1 MLALCLVLG
10 IWLPTRGQTAYG
22 PISGRVFDEPTA
34 EDIARRHQGLV
45 GAVVAVISPRDTL
58 HTTTDYDGNFYLKQ
72 VPAGYVR
79 VEVSYLGYETFKQDS
94 VRIAP
99 RYGLQRP
106 LRVMLK
112 PAAQEIDQVVVEG
125 RARLVSQRGDTLV
138 YNAAAVRTMEGDEA
152 IRMLE
157 QLPGVEVSD
166 GGAVTIQGERL
177 ARVYVNGRTI
187 FGEDPAAALNT
198 LLAGEVTKLEVYDEE
213 TDDDRRQNRRF
224 AEKQKVMNIRT
235 KRDFSSMFDGFFLG
249 AWGLD
254 MNRQEDG
261 SLRHRYGAG
270 LTANLFSEKLQMTF
284 DGYSNNIGRSSN
296 RLRDV
301 LRNRVSAGSYEE
313 QHHVFISLSRLWGK
327 NRREGQV
334 LDLSYA
340 YDHNYTHSGSSTVRN
355 YFATSSSPARLYA
368 DTTSSHSSGGTH
380 TVKLYG
386 LIHPGGR
393 HQFSSRNEFSYST
406 PSSGS
411 VQQITN
417 RSEEFDQRTEL
428 FEDRSTTSYT
438 IKNNLNYQ
446 WDNPRVVRPYMSLNS
461 TISRSDRTGWRI
473 DTLTQDKRVLETD
486 YIGPR
491 EAYNAEF
498 SLQKDVY
505 ETEGMR
511 VELFASYQYDFE
523 HSRTRQT
530 ALNTY
535 DPVVEIDPTNTYNYT
550 YNYATHSGRFAF
562 RINSSLFRLNAIM
575 DVRAAKM
582 NKDEF
587 YPDELQ
593 YRERFVSWLPSLQFT
608 LVRHGRRI
616 NILNYSTSASLP
628 SVEQLRDRIDNSN
641 PLLLQSGNPALKQSI
656 GHRLTL
662 SYPGNVNVDN
672 GRNFTISA
680 TASLN
685 PNQITQRS
693 YYFDEATYLE
703 KWDYTAPKG
712 STLYTYENIS
722 GNFSLSGDLSFSQR
736 IAPIRSTFR
745 AALRYAYN
753 QRSTFI
759 QEEKNISRQ
768 QQPTLSLS
776 LGGTQS
782 KNLRLSVHSST
793 SYSEVDNSIG
803 TNTRYLYQTASAMAE
818 VRFAKVMQLYLTY
831 NLAHCHY
838 LTDTG
843 TDTTTQMLNALV
855 GCMLAKGRVLVGV
868 AAYDLL
874 NRGSNF
880 TTTTYADYEMQRWQ
894 PSFGRYFTF
903 NVGIRLNKA
912 SQREFGAGSGRRR

>member
-1 MLALCLVLG
+1 MLALSLVLG
-10 IWLPTRGQTAYG
+10 LWLPTRGQTAYG
-22 PISGRVFDEPTA
+22 PISGRVFDEPSA
-34 EDIARRHQGLV
+34 ADMARRHQGLV

-79 VEVSYLGYETFKQDS
+79 VEVSYLGYETYKQDS

-368 DTTSSHSSGGTH
+368 DTTSSHSSGAH
-380 TVKLYG
+380 T
-386 LIHPGGR
+386 
-393 HQFSSRNEFSYST
+393 
-406 PSSGS
+406 
-411 VQQITN
+411 
-417 RSEEFDQRTEL
+417 RS
-428 FEDRSTTSYT
+428 
-438 IKNNLNYQ
+438 
-446 WDNPRVVRPYMSLNS
+446 NS
-461 TISRSDRTGWRI
+461 T
-473 DTLTQDKRVLETD
+473 V
-486 YIGPR
+486 
-491 EAYNAEF
+491 
-498 SLQKDVY
+498 
-505 ETEGMR
+505 
-511 VELFASYQYDFE
+511 
-523 HSRTRQT
+523 
-530 ALNTY
+530 
-535 DPVVEIDPTNTYNYT
+535 
-550 YNYATHSGRFAF
+550 
-562 RINSSLFRLNAIM
+562 
-575 DVRAAKM
+575 
-582 NKDEF
+582 
-587 YPDELQ
+587 
-593 YRERFVSWLPSLQFT
+593 
-608 LVRHGRRI
+608 
-616 NILNYSTSASLP
+616 
-628 SVEQLRDRIDNSN
+628 
-641 PLLLQSGNPALKQSI
+641 
-656 GHRLTL
+656 
-662 SYPGNVNVDN
+662 
-672 GRNFTISA
+672 
-680 TASLN
+680 
-685 PNQITQRS
+685 
-693 YYFDEATYLE
+693 
-703 KWDYTAPKG
+703 
-712 STLYTYENIS
+712 
-722 GNFSLSGDLSFSQR
+722 
-736 IAPIRSTFR
+736 
-745 AALRYAYN
+745 
-753 QRSTFI
+753 
-759 QEEKNISRQ
+759 
-768 QQPTLSLS
+768 
-776 LGGTQS
+776 
-782 KNLRLSVHSST
+782 
-793 SYSEVDNSIG
+793 
-803 TNTRYLYQTASAMAE
+803 
-818 VRFAKVMQLYLTY
+818 
-831 NLAHCHY
+831 
-838 LTDTG
+838 
-843 TDTTTQMLNALV
+843 
-855 GCMLAKGRVLVGV
+855 
-868 AAYDLL
+868 
-874 NRGSNF
+874 
-880 TTTTYADYEMQRWQ
+880 
-894 PSFGRYFTF
+894 
-903 NVGIRLNKA
+903 
-912 SQREFGAGSGRRR
+912 